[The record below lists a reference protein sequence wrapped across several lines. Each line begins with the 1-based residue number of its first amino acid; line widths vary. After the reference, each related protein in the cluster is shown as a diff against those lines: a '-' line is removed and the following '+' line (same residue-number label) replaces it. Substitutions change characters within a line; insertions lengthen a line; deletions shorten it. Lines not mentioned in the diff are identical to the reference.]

1 MFIFTLLELIYRAQT
16 ERRKQV
22 RKEKSKEAARCRR
35 EKECE
40 IFADLTDALP
50 VAEITKS
57 TMDKTSIIRLA
68 ISFMKLRNIYQSE
81 YKAYDYLLCVLS
93 AVYGG

>member
-1 MFIFTLLELIYRAQT
+1 MPEYIIYFSAQS

-22 RKEKSKEAARCRR
+22 RKETSKEAARCRR

-40 IFADLTDALP
+40 IFSDLTSALP
-50 VAEITKS
+50 LPEATKS

-68 ISFMKLRNIYQSE
+68 ISFMKLRNIYQSMH
-81 YKAYDYLLCVLS
+81 DPL
-93 AVYGG
+93 